1 MYQEKMDIILLIN
14 KYLIHCKMKS
24 PNSTKTKNVQKY
36 LTQKIEETLQDN
48 ISNYSKL
55 ETWTT

>member
-48 ISNYSKL
+48 ILITRN
-55 ETWTT
+55 